1 MQQLLTSQRG
11 YIMSSRCVAS
21 SAFRFGAE
29 QTVLLR
35 SVLKES
41 LQDDLFCEKV
51 RAYSTAAGSNLY
63 AFSSQKS
70 CFTAGKE
77 CGERERE
84 RESTLQAAQIPVC
97 VAAAIPLRA
106 SALIKRASP

>member
-11 YIMSSRCVAS
+11 YIMSSRCIAS

-29 QTVLLR
+29 QIVLLR
-35 SVLKES
+35 SVLKRVSAGQSLLWKSAGVQHGSGVES
-41 LQDDLFCEKV
+41 LLLFLSEKLFSQLV
-51 RAYSTAAGSNLY
+51 RV
-63 AFSSQKS
+63 
-70 CFTAGKE
+70 
-77 CGERERE
+77 RRE

-97 VAAAIPLRA
+97 VASAVPLRA